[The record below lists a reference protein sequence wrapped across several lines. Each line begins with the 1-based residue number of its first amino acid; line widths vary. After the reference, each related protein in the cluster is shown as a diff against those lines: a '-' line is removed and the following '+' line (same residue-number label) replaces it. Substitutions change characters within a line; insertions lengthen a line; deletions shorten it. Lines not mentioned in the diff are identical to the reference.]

1 MNNNIRPRV
10 LQVVSQVM
18 NVPENSLDGDS
29 SPDTISE
36 WDSLKHINLVLS
48 LEEEFGVQFS
58 DEQTLEL
65 QNVDLIV
72 LTVSELLG

>member
-1 MNNNIRPRV
+1 MNNDIRPRV

-18 NVPENSLDGDS
+18 NVADNSLNGDS